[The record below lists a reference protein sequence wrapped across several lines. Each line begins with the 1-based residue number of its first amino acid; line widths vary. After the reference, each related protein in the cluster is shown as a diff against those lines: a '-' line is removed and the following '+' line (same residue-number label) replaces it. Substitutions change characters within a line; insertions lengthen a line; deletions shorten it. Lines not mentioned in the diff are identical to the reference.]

1 MAATGVAAQ
10 RNRCTMER
18 ELQVNIMHS
27 EARANLITDLLDWA
41 GKSMDNGEYYISVN
55 GNHLWLSFQEVSL
68 LLFQLRSDAN
78 QRLDVLRRQAAEDQT
93 AKIPWEEHE
102 MRWR

>member
-1 MAATGVAAQ
+1 MKPTIMG
-10 RNRCTMER
+10 R
-18 ELQVNIMHS
+18 ELQLQINHA

-55 GNHLWLSFQEVSL
+55 GNRMWLSFQELSL
-68 LLFQLRSDAN
+68 LLLQLRSDTN
-78 QRLDVLRRQAAEDQT
+78 QRLDVLRRQAADNQAQT
-93 AKIPWEEHE
+93 IQWEEHE